1 MSHLSDSPIRELF
14 TPLFVLA
21 VSVIIAFAPDAY
33 LPMLI
38 RAFIVPAVTVT
49 AVLVSWAVWRRR
61 WWLAVAAGTGSLVM
75 IAQLIV
81 PSQSEDGSAEVAHE
95 GAALRVFHMNVLQPN
110 TSYAEA
116 IAQALQSQADI
127 ISVQEVD
134 PRWGGE
140 LSRGLHHRYPYSH
153 VVPRENCYGI
163 ALFSKVPFGRVETFE
178 SAGAPFIEACFA
190 IRGRPLRLI
199 AVHATSPISYG
210 HFRRRNEQ
218 LRALGER
225 IALNDTSTIV
235 VGDLNTVPW
244 DQAYRRFCAR
254 AGLRSGASAPYRTW
268 PSIGPFAAIPLDH
281 ILVSEDLLSTG
292 FTTVDIP
299 GSDHLGLYAELYHR

>member
-1 MSHLSDSPIRELF
+1 MRSPFRELLS
-14 TPLFVLA
+14 TVIVLA
-21 VSVIIAFAPDAY
+21 VSVVIAFAPDAY
-33 LPMLI
+33 LPMLV
-38 RAFIVPAVTVT
+38 RAFIVPVIMCAV
-49 AVLVSWAVWRRR
+49 VLALGAVWHRW
-61 WWLAVAAGTGSLVM
+61 WWLAGAACAGGLVM
-75 IAQLIV
+75 LAQLV
-81 PSQSEDGSAEVAHE
+81 TPTRTE
-95 GAALRVFHMNVLQPN
+95 GGAADRAQGAAALRVFHMNVLQPN

-134 PRWGGE
+134 PRWAGE

-163 ALFSKVPFGRVETFE
+163 ALFSKVPFGRVETLE
-178 SAGAPFIEACFA
+178 SAGAPFIEACFD
-190 IRGRPLRLI
+190 IGGRPLRLI

-225 IALNDTSTIV
+225 IAHNDTSTIV

-244 DQAYRRFCAR
+244 DQAFRRFCAQ
-254 AGLRSGASAPYRTW
+254 AGLRSGAPSAYRTW

-281 ILVSEDLLSTG
+281 ILVTEDLASSD

-299 GSDHLGLYAELYHR
+299 GSDHRGLYAALHHR